1 MPTRHVTRPD
11 DPRIAHLTSDS
22 YLPYP
27 SATAPAAAESSAH
40 GNEKAQEEERG
51 DLQMTPSLEEMDDNT
66 ARGMSQSQ
74 EDLAYV
80 EPSGLSGTATIETVK
95 ATAESDSMEAA
106 ESMCAMSDGS
116 DTMIGTG
123 SDHKDET
130 PHTLSTSPFDRTM
143 SWTAVDTSDQT
154 ARLSDD
160 GIDNS
165 AADEDGAGP
174 IDGSLHTRPR
184 PSKPSDLRNAV
195 GTEPDFGTKP
205 WSFSN
210 VSLSSRYPCAL
221 LIPGSRFEGTQHSDH
236 QVYNV
241 MVSILAVDVPQC
253 TLSGYLKIEGLTPD
267 HPTLTT
273 FFQGEII
280 GGPNQRYSFQT
291 RHATWGATE
300 RSDLVH
306 WSRFPAWRP
315 LNREARRDLN
325 FEYPIPGSGLHG
337 DDSWWQQQFI
347 FMRWKEEFLVPDH
360 RVRSIQGASFEGF
373 YYICFDQIEG
383 KVSGIY
389 FHARSEK

>member
-1 MPTRHVTRPD
+1 MPTRHVTRSD
-11 DPRIAHLTSDS
+11 DSRIADLTTNPHL
-22 YLPYP
+22 PCP
-27 SATAPAAAESSAH
+27 SATNPAVAESSTH
-40 GNEKAQEEERG
+40 GNEKFQEEEGG
-51 DLQMTPSLEEMDDNT
+51 DLQMTPALEAMDDNT
-66 ARGMSQSQ
+66 ALGMSQSQ
-74 EDLAYV
+74 EDLAYT
-80 EPSGLSGTATIETVK
+80 EPGAMTGTTDIETVK
-95 ATAESDSMEAA
+95 VTAESEDIEGG
-106 ESMCAMSDGS
+106 ETVCAMSDSS
-116 DTMIGTG
+116 DTVIGTG
-123 SDHKDET
+123 SDQKDET
-130 PHTLSTSPFDRTM
+130 PRTSSSSPFERRV
-143 SWTAVDTSDQT
+143 SWTAVDTSGP
-154 ARLSDD
+154 AASLSDD
-160 GIDNS
+160 DIQLSTGEGDDAGLID
-165 AADEDGAGP
+165 AP
-174 IDGSLHTRPR
+174 VHIRPD
-184 PSKPSDLRNAV
+184 SSTFSDLRTGV
-195 GTEPDFGTKP
+195 STEIDYGTKP
-205 WSFSN
+205 WNFSN
-210 VSLSSRYPCAL
+210 VSLSTRYPCAL

-300 RSDLVH
+300 RTDLVH

-325 FEYPIPGSGLHG
+325 FEYPIPGSGEHG
-337 DDSWWQQQFI
+337 DDSWWQQQYI